1 MSNEILSDPGSV
13 QVKGPR
19 SISLDTHK
27 AEASEVLRWLTQE
40 DPHAKQREAASK
52 RLPGTSRWFLM
63 SPIFNRWLINEH
75 QTLFC
80 PGAPGSGKTMI
91 ASMVVDKLID
101 SFQADPTIGIAY
113 FYCSWQQE
121 DQRTERLLGS
131 IVQQLGCRLQ
141 SMPSSLLDLYQH
153 HSTKATHP
161 SITELFDV
169 LKTVVAR
176 MSEVYLII
184 DALDELSSTS
194 RRALLPRLF
203 TMQST
208 ARVNILGTSRPLPDI
223 VSRFEN
229 YPSLDLSGEDI
240 DQDIRRYID
249 ESMPK
254 LPA

>member
-161 SITELFDV
+161 
-169 LKTVVAR
+169 
-176 MSEVYLII
+176 
-184 DALDELSSTS
+184 
-194 RRALLPRLF
+194 
-203 TMQST
+203 
-208 ARVNILGTSRPLPDI
+208 
-223 VSRFEN
+223 
-229 YPSLDLSGEDI
+229 
-240 DQDIRRYID
+240 
-249 ESMPK
+249 
-254 LPA
+254 